1 MAPILEKIIAGKEIS
16 PFILVKDTLEQSG
29 QVLGLELLSNS
40 PSDHAIILVCAETAP
55 DRLLPLV
62 KGNQR
67 KAIVDCYS
75 NPLGWV
81 KDTTINRASSN
92 QNIPSDNSPT
102 TTTVSL
108 SLRNI
113 RKATKVI
120 TDLISSQRSNFTIY
134 FDSLCQFLIA
144 SVPDTFN
151 LLRSITGLLTD
162 TSRIIAIH
170 HEDVPDADSFFPDAS
185 SKPLAS
191 NSLAHIAT
199 TLITIK
205 NSEAIRQDQEDY
217 RRGTVSV
224 KEFCYL
230 TVHGNAWDS
239 AVCEI
244 EHKRKS
250 GKVAKETNAYHQGS
264 PTGNLTV
271 VNVWDVVGD
280 LPDIEKMDL
289 EESQTSDPAANLSFN
304 LNLTEEQRRA
314 KNDTVLPYLKTQES
328 TGAIYYEPDAA
339 DDFDDDD
346 PDDDLTI

>member
-1 MAPILEKIIAGKEIS
+1 MAPILERILTGKETS
-16 PFILVKDTLEQSG
+16 PFILLKDTLEQSG
-29 QVLGLELLSNS
+29 QVLGFELLKKTS
-40 PSDHAIILVCAETAP
+40 SDHVIILVCAETAP
-55 DRLLPLV
+55 DRLLSLV
-62 KGNQR
+62 NSGHR
-67 KAIVDCYS
+67 KIVIDCYS
-75 NPLGWV
+75 NPHGWT
-81 KDTTINRASSN
+81 DSFQPAIPETIPAAKEATQSSGATSIVSVN
-92 QNIPSDNSPT
+92 LNSM
-102 TTTVSL
+102 
-108 SLRNI
+108 
-113 RKATKVI
+113 RKASRTI
-120 TDLISSQRSNFTIY
+120 TDIISKNPNFTIY
-134 FDSLCQFLIA
+134 FDSLSQFLLA

-151 LLRSITGLLTD
+151 LIRSITGLLTD

-170 HEDVPDADSFFPDAS
+170 HEDVPDADSFSPDAS
-185 SKPLAS
+185 KPFVS

-205 NSEAIRQDQEDY
+205 NSEAIRQDQEDL
-217 RRGTVSV
+217 RRGVVTA

-230 TVHGNAWDS
+230 TVHGNAWES

-250 GKVAKETNAYHQGS
+250 GKVTRETNAYHLET
-264 PTGNLTV
+264 PTGELIV

-280 LPDIEKMDL
+280 MPDLEKLDL
-289 EESQTSDPAANLSFN
+289 EESQTADPAANLSFN

-314 KNDTVLPYLKTQES
+314 KNETVLPYLKTQES